1 MASGLKDV
9 VRLIPQ
15 EYRDK
20 LAEALLD
27 LLLETKNV
35 EAVTAASAKRI
46 LMLMKHDMLS
56 TDMGLETLLNAA
68 LLAEP
73 VKTLDVVGDVLA
85 ASMVVEEV
93 INALA
98 ARAKEITAK

>member
-9 VRLIPQ
+9 VKLIPP

>member
-1 MASGLKDV
+1 VSSGLKDI
-9 VRLIPQ
+9 VRLIPE
-15 EYRDK
+15 EYRDR

-35 EAVTAASAKRI
+35 EAVTATSAKRI

-56 TDMGLETLLNAA
+56 TDMGLETLLNTA

-85 ASMVVEEV
+85 ASMVVDEV

-98 ARAKEITAK
+98 VRVKEVTTK

>member
-68 LLAEP
+68 LPAEP

>member
-1 MASGLKDV
+1 MSSEIKDV
-9 VRLIPQ
+9 VRLIPE

-35 EAVTAASAKRI
+35 EVVTATNAKRI

-56 TDMGLETLLNAA
+56 TDIGLETLLNTA

-93 INALA
+93 IKALTV
-98 ARAKEITAK
+98 RVKEVTTK